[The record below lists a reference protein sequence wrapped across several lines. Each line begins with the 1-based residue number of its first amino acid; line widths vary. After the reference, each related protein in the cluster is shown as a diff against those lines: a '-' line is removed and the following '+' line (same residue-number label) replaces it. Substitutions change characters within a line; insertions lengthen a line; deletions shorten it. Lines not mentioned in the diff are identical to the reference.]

1 MFKRRKGQDD
11 AAEANPDQEMELLED
26 GELGS
31 DDVDAGVDVDVD
43 VAVEDS
49 ASTAGFDRSAGPW
62 DISEVPEPDAMV
74 AERIDFGAIQ
84 VPLIPGMEVRVEIDP
99 ESNEPA
105 AITLVLGEGAVQ
117 VRAFAAPR
125 SGGGWQITLDELRA
139 QISGDGGTV
148 DETVGPFGG
157 EAAAAVQGED
167 ENGQSVVQPVRFVGV
182 DGPRWSLQGV
192 MFGAGTDPDAAGD
205 LEEVFRSLVVMRG
218 DTAMPSGMPLPLS
231 LPEQVPGDV
240 EQSGPAD
247 Q

>member
-1 MFKRRKGQDD
+1 MFKRRKGQGEDVED
-11 AAEANPDQEMELLED
+11 LE
-26 GELGS
+26 
-31 DDVDAGVDVDVD
+31 VDVEAVD
-43 VAVEDS
+43 EDTEADDNDSPVEY
-49 ASTAGFDRSAGPW
+49 DRAAGPW
-62 DISEVPEPDAMV
+62 DISEVDEPDAMA

-105 AITLVLGEGAVQ
+105 AITLVHGEGAVQ

-148 DETVGPFGG
+148 EESVGPFGG
-157 EAAAAVQGED
+157 EVAAAVQGED
-167 ENGQSVVQPVRFVGV
+167 ENGQTVVQPVRFVGV

-192 MFGAGTDPDAAGD
+192 MFGAGADPAAAGD
-205 LEEVFRSLVVMRG
+205 LEDVFRSLVVMRG

>member
-1 MFKRRKGQDD
+1 MFKRRKGQG
-11 AAEANPDQEMELLED
+11 ED
-26 GELGS
+26 
-31 DDVDAGVDVDVD
+31 
-43 VAVEDS
+43 VEDLEVEVEAVDEDTEADDNDS
-49 ASTAGFDRSAGPW
+49 PVEYDRAAGPW
-62 DISEVPEPDAMV
+62 DISEVDEPDAMA

-105 AITLVLGEGAVQ
+105 AITLVHGEGAVQ

-148 DETVGPFGG
+148 EESVGPFGG
-157 EAAAAVQGED
+157 EVAAAVQGED
-167 ENGQSVVQPVRFVGV
+167 ENGQTVVQPVRFVGV

-192 MFGAGTDPDAAGD
+192 MFGAGADPAAAGD
-205 LEEVFRSLVVMRG
+205 LEDVFRSLVVMRG